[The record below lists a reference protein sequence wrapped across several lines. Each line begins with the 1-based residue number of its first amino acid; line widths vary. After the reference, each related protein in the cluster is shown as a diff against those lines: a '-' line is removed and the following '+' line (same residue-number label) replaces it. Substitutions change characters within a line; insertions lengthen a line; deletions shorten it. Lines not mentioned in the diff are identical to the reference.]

1 MEYEIRYDPDADVL
15 SIILRDKGELSHA
28 EECGDFVIHMD
39 KEGRPLLIE
48 VLRARDVVKEI
59 AGTLSPPL
67 HQEDIS
73 SK

>member
-15 SIILRDKGELSHA
+15 SIILRDKGELSYA
-28 EECGDFVIHMD
+28 EECGNLVIHMD

-59 AGTLSPPL
+59 AEALS
-67 HQEDIS
+67 QG
-73 SK
+73 